1 MSDLDRVVVLAGG
14 LSHER
19 DVSLR
24 SGRRAVEALRS
35 VNVEAELRD
44 VDASLLPTLAA
55 DPPTAVLPL
64 LHGEQGEDGSL
75 RDVLELLRIPY
86 VGARPSACR
95 VAFDKAAAKHLVTAA
110 GLATPTA
117 VVLPHSTFRE
127 LGASSVLAAVV
138 DMLGLPLVVKP
149 TRSGSALGCSVV
161 HSPEELP
168 SAMVGCFAYGDLA
181 LLERFVSGTEV
192 AVTVIDSGDGPQA
205 LPAVEI
211 VPSSGIYDYQA
222 RYTAGETEFFAPA
235 RLTDATAT
243 TAAEVAV
250 TAHTLLGLRDLS
262 RCDLIIDQSGTAW
275 LLEVNVAPGMTET
288 SLLPQAVAAAGLEFG
303 VVLRDLLVKAT
314 HRGAESAGWGSPN
327 MM

>member
-24 SGRRAVEALRS
+24 SGRRAVEALRG

-95 VAFDKAAAKHLVTAA
+95 VAFDKAAAKHVVSAA
-110 GLATPTA
+110 GLATPA
-117 VVLPHSTFRE
+117 GVVLPHSTFRE

-138 DMLGLPLVVKP
+138 DTVGLPLVVKP

-161 HSPEELP
+161 HAPEQLP

-181 LLERFVSGTEV
+181 LLEQFVRGAEV
-192 AVTVIDSGDGPQA
+192 AITVIDSGDGPRA

-235 RLTDATAT
+235 RLTDATAKA
-243 TAAEVAV
+243 AAEVAV
-250 TAHTLLGLRDLS
+250 AAHTLLGLRDLS
-262 RCDLIIDQSGTAW
+262 RSDLIVDQSGIPW
-275 LLEVNVAPGMTET
+275 FLEVNVAPGMTET

-303 VVLRDLLVKAT
+303 VLLRDLLVEAT
-314 HRGAESAGWGSPN
+314 HRGP
-327 MM
+327 